1 MRREDVW
8 GHRQGHWFVAEY
20 VYTIWKRST
29 WTWQICKKREI
40 IGLPEARTARI
51 SASMFIRKAGRSISH
66 NENSH
71 SLFAGSLRFC
81 FSFTGFF
88 REFLLFFLVIFA
100 HELGHFLVARLFKQ
114 RIEHLTFTVLGGILK
129 MEMTEISRFKQL
141 LIYSAGIFV
150 NLLLFLILK
159 TLPDSQFKKLFANYN
174 LLLICFNLLPI
185 HPLDGF
191 QIFQVLLSF
200 FNSPYREF
208 RISSL
213 VSIWFWAH
221 FSSWYFCAP
230 GFGRMDHPCL
240 SFVSEH

>member
-1 MRREDVW
+1 MKIRIHYSLALF
-8 GHRQGHWFVAEY
+8 GFVF
-20 VYTIWKRST
+20 
-29 WTWQICKKREI
+29 
-40 IGLPEARTARI
+40 L
-51 SASMFIRKAGRSISH
+51 
-66 NENSH
+66 
-71 SLFAGSLRFC
+71 
-81 FSFTGFF
+81 FTGFF

-114 RIEHLTFTVLGGILK
+114 RIEHLTYTVLGGILK

-213 VSIWFWAH
+213 VSYLVLGAFFLLVFFARLGLGAWIILVFLLYQNINYSVNKNNIILKKIINNYRRH
-221 FSSWYFCAP
+221 VKQE
-230 GFGRMDHPCL
+230 GL
-240 SFVSEH
+240 